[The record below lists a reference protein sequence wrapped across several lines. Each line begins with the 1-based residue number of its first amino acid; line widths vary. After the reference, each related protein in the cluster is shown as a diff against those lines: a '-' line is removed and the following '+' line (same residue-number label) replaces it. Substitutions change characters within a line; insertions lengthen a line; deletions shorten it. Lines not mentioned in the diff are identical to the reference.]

1 MRYHHKTQGA
11 QSCPCGE
18 ITVLLRA
25 WYAGDPAAANALMPL
40 VYPVLHRLAAG
51 QMNREHSD
59 HTLQPTALV
68 HEAFLRLREGGQV
81 NCTPDRTHFLALSAR
96 LMRQVLVDHA
106 RQDSGKRG
114 GGAARVPLDYANPTI
129 PRYFMDLDDVL
140 AVDLAMDALA
150 RHDPRKAQVVELR
163 FFGGLTV
170 EETAGVLRLSSES
183 VNRDW
188 RLAKAWLLKY
198 ITEAGAPRG

>member
-1 MRYHHKTQGA
+1 MP
-11 QSCPCGE
+11 PCGE

-81 NCTPDRTHFLALSAR
+81 DWQDRTHFLALSAR

-106 RQDSGKRG
+106 RRRDSGKRG
-114 GGAARVPLDYANPTI
+114 GGAARVPLDYANPAV
-129 PRYFMDLDDVL
+129 PMDLDDVL